1 MDERDLGAGGEGLKE
16 DGLEGGGGKGE
27 GAGEGGGGGGGR
39 RVSPAE
45 RPVAGVEL
53 REVLSL
59 WRA

>member
-27 GAGEGGGGGGGR
+27 AAWEGGGGDGR